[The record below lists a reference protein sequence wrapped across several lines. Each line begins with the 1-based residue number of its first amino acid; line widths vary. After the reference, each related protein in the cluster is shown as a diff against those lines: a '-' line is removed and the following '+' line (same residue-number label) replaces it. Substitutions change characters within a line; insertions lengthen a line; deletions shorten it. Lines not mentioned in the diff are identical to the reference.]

1 MSAKHHIGP
10 NAQQIIDRDK
20 AILATSY
27 NREYPLVVEKALG
40 SEVWDVDGR
49 RYVDMM
55 AGVCVLNVGHRHPQ
69 VVEAV
74 REQTDKFWHICLHD
88 FYYPQAVELA
98 ERLAEIS
105 PMSGHTRTYFGNS
118 GTEAVEAAIKLAM
131 YKTERNKFIGFLG
144 AFHGRTL
151 GSLSFTASKA
161 IQSGYYQPAVK
172 VFHLPYANPYR
183 PLLVGQPGEDYGDTV
198 VNYLENEIFRSKLH
212 PEDVAAIVVEPI
224 QGEGGYV
231 VPSPNFFPRLREV
244 CDRYGIILIVDE
256 IQSGVGRTGKWWA
269 IEHENVE
276 PDIVCFAKGIASGM
290 PLGGIMARDEV
301 MAWAPGAHG
310 STYGGNPM
318 ALASAIATLDVI
330 EQEGLLAKAEETGN
344 YIMDR
349 LRQMQLNHPSIGDIR
364 GRGLMVG
371 IEFVE
376 DHETKKRASALRTA
390 VIERSFDKGLLVIP
404 CGPNVI
410 RMTPPLNISRDLV
423 DEGLH
428 LFEEALTE
436 AEREGLAVAGD

>member
-1 MSAKHHIGP
+1 MTANHHIGP
-10 NAQQIIDRDK
+10 NAQQIIERDK

-27 NREYPLVVEKALG
+27 NREYPLVVDRALG

-49 RYVDMM
+49 RYIDMM

-98 ERLAEIS
+98 EKLAEIS

-172 VFHLPYANPYR
+172 VFHLPYANAYR

-198 VNYLENEIFRSKLH
+198 VNYLEDEIFRSKLH

-231 VPSPNFFPRLREV
+231 VPTPNFFPRLREV
-244 CDRYGIILIVDE
+244 CDRYGILLIVDE

-269 IEHENVE
+269 IEYENVE

-310 STYGGNPM
+310 STYGGNPL

-330 EQEGLLAKAEETGN
+330 QEEGLLAKAQETGA

-376 DHETKKRASALRTA
+376 DRETKKRASALRTA

>member
-1 MSAKHHIGP
+1 MTNHHIGP
-10 NAQQIIDRDK
+10 NARQIINRDK
-20 AILATSY
+20 AVLATSY
-27 NREYPLVVEKALG
+27 AREYPLVVDHAQG

-49 RYVDMM
+49 RYIDMM

-98 ERLAEIS
+98 EKMAAIA

-183 PLLVGQPGEDYGDTV
+183 PLLISQPDEDYGDTV

-212 PEDVAAIVVEPI
+212 PEDVAAVVVEPI

-231 VPSPNFFPRLREV
+231 VPSPNFFPRLRQV
-244 CDRYGIILIVDE
+244 CDKYGILLIVDE

-269 IEHENVE
+269 IEHEDVE
-276 PDIVCFAKGIASGM
+276 PDIVCFAKGIASGL
-290 PLGGIMARDEV
+290 PLGGIVARDEV

-310 STYGGNPM
+310 STYGGNPL

-330 EQEGLLAKAEETGN
+330 QQDGLLAQAEETGN
-344 YIMDR
+344 YIMNR

-371 IEFVE
+371 VEFVE
-376 DHETKKRASALRTA
+376 DRETKKRASALRTA
-390 VIERSFDKGLLVIP
+390 VIEHSFDKGLLVIP

-410 RMTPPLNISRDLV
+410 RLTPPLNISRDLV

-428 LFEEALTE
+428 LFEEALTL
-436 AEREGLAVAGD
+436 AEREAMAVAGD

>member
-1 MSAKHHIGP
+1 
-10 NAQQIIDRDK
+10 
-20 AILATSY
+20 
-27 NREYPLVVEKALG
+27 
-40 SEVWDVDGR
+40 VWDVDGR
-49 RYVDMM
+49 RYIDMM

-98 ERLAEIS
+98 EKLAEIS

-172 VFHLPYANPYR
+172 VFHLPYANAYR

-198 VNYLENEIFRSKLH
+198 VNYLEDEIFRSKLH

-231 VPSPNFFPRLREV
+231 VPTPNFFPRLREV
-244 CDRYGIILIVDE
+244 CDRYGILLIVDE

-269 IEHENVE
+269 IEYENVE

-310 STYGGNPM
+310 STYGGNPL

-330 EQEGLLAKAEETGN
+330 QEEGLLAKAQETGA

-376 DHETKKRASALRTA
+376 DRETKKRASALRTA